1 MSTQLNNIFQTLPEL
16 PKPFTTPQCILFK
29 DELLVC
35 GGYQLNDCYS
45 YHTLKKQ
52 YKYICSYPNDAKFNG
67 HCIVQLIHSQT
78 NSNEIHLLSF
88 GGQNKNKIKQTF
100 SMKYKNVWES
110 SDSKSEYQSFNTWI
124 KHNQDTNIGKL
135 EDDLEGVRGLIGGM
149 NNDLL
154 FITHFPKKIEVIDLK
169 TMKPLTG
176 IKDNIIPKGNH
187 ILGISYHCFVPLTM
201 NNEKLINH
209 FILFCQNTG
218 LLIKYD
224 EQNKTFHYEKL
235 PIYPALNGFA
245 FYSFVCL
252 YDFIFLFGG
261 YNGNTSQRTK
271 NMYKYSM
278 KEKTWNEC
286 KFILPME
293 IDESFAILKNA
304 CDCKCRSTIWKIRII
319 ENAKDI

>member
-16 PKPFTTPQCILFK
+16 PKPFTSLQCILFK

-35 GGYQLNDCYS
+35 GGFQTNDCYS

-52 YKYICSYPNDAKFNG
+52 YKYICSYPNDIELRG
-67 HCIVQLIHSQT
+67 HCVVQLIHSQT

-88 GGQNKNKIKQTF
+88 GGQVKNKMKQTF
-100 SMKYKNVWES
+100 SMKYKSVWEI
-110 SDSKSEYQSFNTWI
+110 SDSKSEHHSIDQSFNIWI
-124 KHNQDTNIGKL
+124 RHNQDTNIGKL
-135 EDDLEGVRGLIGGM
+135 EDDLEGLRGLIGGI

-154 FITHFPKKIEVIDLK
+154 FITHYPENIEVIDLK

-176 IKDNIIPKGNH
+176 IKNNIIPREKH
-187 ILGISYHCFVPLTM
+187 TFGIDYHCFVPLAM

-209 FILFCQNTG
+209 FILFCRNTG

-235 PIYPALNGFA
+235 PICTALNDFIA
-245 FYSFVCL
+245 CSFVYF

-261 YNGNTSQRTK
+261 INSKFEITK
-271 NMYKYSM
+271 NLYKYSM
-278 KEKTWNEC
+278 KE
-286 KFILPME
+286 
-293 IDESFAILKNA
+293 
-304 CDCKCRSTIWKIRII
+304 
-319 ENAKDI
+319 